1 MQLEFDKQK
10 EQLKIKDEVPS
21 HSKLVIVL
29 MLVNAL
35 NMGVQLFSMRYYKNE
50 LLFVFM
56 LLLAIVSVV
65 AVFFYLFKRSWKTN
79 YNLSEIEGLEVKKV
93 LGRERV
99 FLKLHN
105 GKKRSF
111 TILKNENELNNLKN
125 TLTTIGIKSI

>member
-21 HSKLVIVL
+21 HSKLVVVL

-50 LLFVFM
+50 FLFILM

-65 AVFFYLFKRSWKTN
+65 AVLFYLFKRSWKTN
-79 YNLSEIEGLEVKKV
+79 YNLSEIEGLEVKKI

-111 TILKNENELNNLKN
+111 SILKNENELNNLKN

>member
-50 LLFVFM
+50 FLFILM

-65 AVFFYLFKRSWKTN
+65 AVFFYFFKRSWKTN

>member
-10 EQLKIKDEVPS
+10 ERLKIKDEVPS

-50 LLFVFM
+50 FLFILM

>member
-1 MQLEFDKQK
+1 MQLEFDKKK
-10 EQLKIKDEVPS
+10 EQLTIKDEVPS
-21 HSKLVIVL
+21 HSKLIIVL

-50 LLFVFM
+50 LLFIFM
-56 LLLAIVSVV
+56 LLLAIISVF

-79 YNLSEIEGLEVKKV
+79 YSLSEIEGLEVKKV

-105 GKKRSF
+105 EKKRSF

-125 TLTTIGIKSI
+125 TLTNIGIKSI

>member
-29 MLVNAL
+29 MLVNSL

-50 LLFVFM
+50 FLFVLM
-56 LLLAIVSVV
+56 LILAIVSVV

>member
-50 LLFVFM
+50 FLFVLM
-56 LLLAIVSVV
+56 LILAIVSVV